1 MVTTN
6 VGLPDGPECKAAE
19 RDKYVNA
26 QVSRLDKAAE
36 RQVMFRGELESRLT
50 PVIQGSTPETSGMNP
65 EEGTGVPL
73 AEELAAIARRLE
85 LTNNFFEDILNRL
98 EI

>member
-1 MVTTN
+1 MTKKS
-6 VGLPDGPECKAAE
+6 ECEVAE

-26 QVSRLDKAAE
+26 QVSRLREATE
-36 RQVMFRGELESRLT
+36 RQEMFRNELESRLT
-50 PVIQGSTPETSGMNP
+50 PVIQGGTPETSEKSPP

-85 LTNNFFEDILNRL
+85 QTNNFFEDILNRL